1 MGLTNDNLSPLI
13 YTYEILPKRIIKT
26 STSKAR
32 EDAILPMPLTPI
44 A

>member
-1 MGLTNDNLSPLI
+1 MENT
-13 YTYEILPKRIIKT
+13 KRIIKT